1 MTTAPEAPPLPGEGA
16 AIEFTGRRAPVM
28 WLLLINSLLTVMSI
42 GIYRFWAKTRIRRY
56 FWSHVR
62 IRGDALEYLGLP
74 SELFIGFL
82 IAIAVLVPVG
92 SVYATFNALLG
103 PEDALARTVLE
114 FANLIV
120 LLTLFQVAFYRMW
133 RYRLTRTAWRGIRFG
148 LDGST
153 WHYLWLSSVWLV
165 LVLLT
170 LGLAYPWM
178 QVALWRY
185 RVSHTR
191 IGSTYFGFSGEAMPL
206 LLPWLVVYA
215 IPAALLAL
223 TAAVSSPE
231 PAIAAAIAT
240 PFAYLWYR
248 IRQGRYLIGHT
259 RLGRGRFGSRLA
271 VAPLLLAFLAVGV
284 CLGAPIRG
292 HGDPHYRRH
301 GRGDFG
307 RLRVPCLLVHHRLH
321 RPVACDHRR
330 HPALRGGQAALPDH
344 GARRS
349 GRARARHSIGEGRPP
364 VRGRLGRC
372 LRRRRHLSG
381 HDRVFLVN
389 IDPL

>member
-284 CLGAPIRG
+284 CLGALFAAMAIPIIAGMVGEISEDSGFLVFLFIIGFIVLLPVITGAILRFEVVRQLCLTTVLD
-292 HGDPHYRRH
+292 DP
-301 GRGDFG
+301 D
-307 RLRVPCLLVHHRLH
+307 
-321 RPVACDHRR
+321 
-330 HPALRGGQAALPDH
+330 ALEHAIQSAKDAPRY
-344 GARRS
+344 
-349 GRARARHSIGEGRPP
+349 GEGLADAFD
-364 VRGRLGRC
+364 VGA
-372 LRRRRHLSG
+372 
-381 HDRVFLVN
+381 
-389 IDPL
+389 I

>member
-153 WHYLWLSSVWLV
+153 WHYLWLSSGWLV

-259 RLGRGRFGSRLA
+259 RLGRGRFESRLA

-284 CLGAPIRG
+284 CLGALFAAMAIPIIAGMVGEISEDSGFLVFLFIIGFIVLLPVITGAILRFEVVRQLCLTTVLD
-292 HGDPHYRRH
+292 DP
-301 GRGDFG
+301 D
-307 RLRVPCLLVHHRLH
+307 
-321 RPVACDHRR
+321 
-330 HPALRGGQAALPDH
+330 ALEHAIQSAKDAPRY
-344 GARRS
+344 
-349 GRARARHSIGEGRPP
+349 GEGLADAFD
-364 VRGRLGRC
+364 VGA
-372 LRRRRHLSG
+372 
-381 HDRVFLVN
+381 
-389 IDPL
+389 I

>member
-1 MTTAPEAPPLPGEGA
+1 MTTAPEAPPLPGDGVA
-16 AIEFTGRRAPVM
+16 FEFTGRRAPLM
-28 WLLLINSLLTVMSI
+28 WLLLKNSLLTVLTI

-62 IRGDALEYLGLP
+62 IRDDALEYSGQP

-92 SVYATFNALLG
+92 SVYGTFDALLG
-103 PEDALARTVLE
+103 PENAVARTVLE
-114 FANLIV
+114 VANLII

-153 WHYLWLSSVWLV
+153 WHYLWLSAGWLV
-165 LVLLT
+165 VVILS
-170 LGLAYPWM
+170 LGFAYPWM

-185 RVSHTR
+185 RVRHTR
-191 IGSTYFGFSGEAMPL
+191 LGATYFGFAGEAMPL

-223 TAAVSSPE
+223 AVAWGPV
-231 PAIAAAIAT
+231 PAVAAAIIT

-259 RLGRGRFGSRLA
+259 WLGRGRFESRLA
-271 VAPLLLAFLAVGV
+271 VGPLLIAFLAVGA
-284 CLGAPIRG
+284 CLGALVAAMVIPI
-292 HGDPHYRRH
+292 
-301 GRGDFG
+301 
-307 RLRVPCLLVHHRLH
+307 
-321 RPVACDHRR
+321 
-330 HPALRGGQAALPDH
+330 AA
-344 GARRS
+344 GMA
-349 GRARARHSIGEGRPP
+349 GETSEEAGF
-364 VRGRLGRC
+364 L
-372 LRRRRHLSG
+372 
-381 HDRVFLVN
+381 VFLV
-389 IDPL
+389 IIGFIVLLPVITGAIVRFEVVRQLCLTTVLDDPNALEHAIQSAEDAPRYGEGLADAFDVGAI